1 MAGQRSSAALIRSVA
16 AGARVNSH
24 SDPLADVFWEALGN
38 VGQVSFSTV
47 LWKVTIVNTLGL

>member
-38 VGQVSFSTV
+38 VGQVSISQQYSR
-47 LWKVTIVNTLGL
+47 